1 MFYLPRLQPAK
12 GITDTHEVGTE
23 SVADLKKKKKSSCL
37 EGRKTLHWGKK
48 VRKKK
53 VC

>member
-23 SVADLKKKKKSSCL
+23 SVADLKKKKKIL
-37 EGRKTLHWGKK
+37 LFRGKK
-48 VRKKK
+48 DLALG
-53 VC
+53 